1 MADRMR
7 RGRGAAARWILYV
20 QYTDPSAYPPLH
32 HSARL
37 LSDAGYRVLFLG
49 TRRAHGAV
57 PPSLPDSR
65 IRVRQVPYCPPG
77 WRQKVHYG
85 AFVLW
90 ALAWGVRCRPRWVY
104 ASDPLASPIALL
116 LRLLLGLRVVYHEH
130 DSPGE
135 RRRASPF
142 MRIIARARSTLA
154 QRAELC
160 VLPNQQ
166 RAARFTTETRCG
178 PRVITVW
185 NCPLRSEVDVAR
197 APATRP
203 GLVLYYHGNISPDL
217 LPVAVLDAM
226 AKSVRPVWLRVV
238 GYETPGHEGYVM
250 RLRHEADRLELGDR
264 VEFLPPRPRSE
275 LLGSAEGCDV
285 GLALVPMRSEDV
297 NLRMLAGASN
307 KAFEYLARGL
317 ALLVSDLPDW
327 RRMYVDP
334 GYAVA
339 CNPGDPESIA
349 AALRWFAD
357 NRETMQRM
365 GGSGRRRIAAEW
377 NYETQFRPVF
387 EEITRM

>member
-1 MADRMR
+1 
-7 RGRGAAARWILYV
+7 
-20 QYTDPSAYPPLH
+20 
-32 HSARL
+32 
-37 LSDAGYRVLFLG
+37 
-49 TRRAHGAV
+49 
-57 PPSLPDSR
+57 
-65 IRVRQVPYCPPG
+65 
-77 WRQKVHYG
+77 
-85 AFVLW
+85 
-90 ALAWGVRCRPRWVY
+90 
-104 ASDPLASPIALL
+104 
-116 LRLLLGLRVVYHEH
+116 
-130 DSPGE
+130 
-135 RRRASPF
+135 
-142 MRIIARARSTLA
+142 
-154 QRAELC
+154 
-160 VLPNQQ
+160 
-166 RAARFTTETRCG
+166 
-178 PRVITVW
+178 VITVW
-185 NCPLRSEVDVAR
+185 NCPLRSEVDVAT

-217 LPVAVLDAM
+217 LPVAVLEAM

-307 KAFEYLARGL
+307 KAFEYLACGL

-334 GYAVA
+334 GYALA

-365 GGSGRRRIAAEW
+365 GGSGRRRIVAEW

-387 EEITRM
+387 EEITRT